1 MPATLEKTFESLKV
15 FDPETSLVQLAADH
29 RMTVDKLFAQ
39 VVAWATQKGVLKQV
53 GATIL
58 AQYWL
63 EARRQSVAADRNEYV
78 AWAMQQLGLDNAEAT
93 AAIAAAEACIP
104 ESAGTLDIA
113 GYKLAQVFAAYKVPL
128 EFLPP
133 AVEALRHYGFI
144 FKMKAG
150 TSFSAVEARLPEVL
164 SFSGFDPKRMAYL
177 EPRIGGKMAVF
188 VPKEASQATDYPL
201 LRHYASGVK
210 PEEPGLIGIC
220 AAIIKSHGGNHSI
233 NRPVEIPVGI
243 SIFNETVTVPLGK
256 GAMIVG
262 QPRSGKTV
270 VQEVL
275 LSTMQLLWT
284 PKQLQI
290 VLIDMKAVF
299 AAQYK
304 DSPHLIFPAI
314 DDESLEEEFPRLKR
328 ALTHE
333 LKRRKDAFKAA
344 SVKTIYE
351 FNDYQA
357 RQGDANLMPI
367 IYVFVDE
374 IKDAIDQEKDFE
386 NWIWLGTRRYTA
398 FGVFFILATQYAP
411 DIPPKIRGNI
421 GTQVGLRLPKSTSAE
436 LVFANPAL
444 ARWLP
449 DLLGAGDCII
459 QGDTEKLIGGVR
471 TQVFNLPLDHCKA
484 ALTALQKAYEPSELL
499 YIPPDPREDE
509 ETGEGEVSAA
519 MQCPTC
525 GNNHIV
531 KHGFV
536 NKGGVRTPRF
546 RCGGEP
552 AHVFTNPS

>member
-15 FDPETSLVQLAADH
+15 FNPETSLVQIAADH

-63 EARRQSVAADRNEYV
+63 EAKRQSVSTDRDEYV
-78 AWAMQQLGLDNAEAT
+78 AWAMQQFGLDDAEAT
-93 AAIAAAEACIP
+93 AAIAAAEACMP

-113 GYKLAQVFAAYKVPL
+113 GYRLAQVFEAYKVTL

-133 AVEALRHYGFI
+133 AIEGLRHYGFI

-150 TSFSAVEARLPEVL
+150 TSFSAVEGKLPEVL
-164 SFSGFDPKRMAYL
+164 SFSGFDPKRVAYL
-177 EPRIGGKMAVF
+177 EPRTGGKMALF
-188 VPKEASQATDYPL
+188 VPKEASKATDYPL
-201 LRHYASGVK
+201 LKHYASAVK
-210 PEEPGLIGIC
+210 PEKPGLIGIC
-220 AAIIKSHGGNHSI
+220 AAIIRSHGGKHSI

-262 QPRSGKTV
+262 QTGSGKTV
-270 VQEVL
+270 SQEIL
-275 LSTMQLLWT
+275 LSTMQMLWT
-284 PKQLQI
+284 PQQLQI
-290 VLIDMKAVF
+290 ILIDMKAVF

-304 DSPHLIFPAI
+304 DGPHLIFPAI
-314 DDESLEEEFPRLKR
+314 DDESLAKEFPRLKR

-333 LKRRKDAFKAA
+333 LKRRNNVFKAA
-344 SVKTIYE
+344 GVKNIYE
-351 FNDYQA
+351 YNDYQV

-386 NWIWLGTRRYTA
+386 DWIWIGTRRYTA

-411 DIPPKIRGNI
+411 DIPPKIRGNM
-421 GTQVGLRLPKSTSAE
+421 GVQFGLRLPKSSSAE

-444 ARWLP
+444 ARHLP

-459 QGDTEKLIGGVR
+459 QGGTENLIGGVR
-471 TQVFNLPLDHCKA
+471 TQVFSLPLDHSKA
-484 ALTALQKAYEPSELL
+484 VLTALQEAYEASKHL
-499 YIPPDPREDE
+499 YIPPDPGEDEDE
-509 ETGEGEVSAA
+509 EGAA
-519 MQCPTC
+519 SEAMTCPTC
-525 GNNHIV
+525 GSDRIS
-531 KHGFV
+531 KYGFAK
-536 NKGGVRTPRF
+536 KGNEKIPRF
-546 RCGGEP
+546 RCGGTP
-552 AHVFTNPS
+552 AHVFTNPN